1 MDFTQKNRK
10 PLRQQECMD
19 FETRQLLRSLVYDIT
34 QKVAQINELL
44 NLEPYQDDEAVNNS
58 QKFLVL
64 PAHIN
69 PPIKVKGNGNGNGNG
84 NGLRRQG
91 SGRGVKP
98 N

>member
-1 MDFTQKNRK
+1 
-10 PLRQQECMD
+10 MD
-19 FETRQLLRSLVYDIT
+19 FETRQLIRSLVCDVY
-34 QKVAQINELL
+34 QKMAQINELL
-44 NLEPYQDDEAVNNS
+44 NLEPYQDDEADNNS

-69 PPIKVKGNGNGNGNG
+69 PPIKVNGNGNG
-84 NGLRRQG
+84 NGLRKQG

>member
-10 PLRQQECMD
+10 PLRQQDCMD
-19 FETRQLLRSLVYDIT
+19 FATRQLLRSLVYDIT
-34 QKVAQINELL
+34 QKAAQINELL
-44 NLEPYQDDEAVNNS
+44 NLETCQDDEADNNS

-69 PPIKVKGNGNGNGNG
+69 PPIKVNGNGNG
-84 NGLRRQG
+84 NGLRKQG